1 MKYPSPPRLI
11 IAVVVMLL
19 LTGILALALNAFD
32 LLFSMWE
39 RLHIASP
46 GLAILYASFL
56 VVFFAAGIVLLVWLL
71 LPSKP
76 RRARQSPVP
85 PSEDTLRDD
94 LVRHVEQGIDV
105 SKANEEMLVLEQRR
119 SAGQV
124 YVAIYGEIS
133 SGKSSLIAAL
143 IPDSEIA
150 IDVRGGTTQAVKH
163 YQWHAD
169 SGDRIILADVP
180 GLNEVENP
188 SAQASAREE
197 ALRAHIVIYVCDG
210 DLTRDQWSEIQHLVE
225 FNKPLIVAINKA
237 DRYSDSDLQRIK
249 DQIKQR
255 FAALNPVDVV
265 SVQAGGEEEIVE
277 VSASGQ
283 EKTRQRPRP
292 AKIESLVNALQ
303 NQISLQ
309 GDRLNGLRDTAVF
322 RLAAGKLDQAVSEH
336 RRKSAQQLVE
346 KYTRRAVIGALAAIT
361 PGSDLVI
368 QGALATKFVRDAC
381 ALYEVPVRQIEIDEL
396 LKSATHRIKG
406 SSALVLAISGN
417 AFKAF
422 PGIGTVTGGLMHAV
436 AYGLLFD
443 TLGKSLVTTL
453 HTRGE
458 LATEP
463 TLKVMEVSLR
473 EDLAARAGRIAKI
486 ALEARGKQEH

>member
-1 MKYPSPPRLI
+1 MKYPSPSRLI
-11 IAVVVMLL
+11 IAVIVLLL

-32 LLFSMWE
+32 VLFSLWE
-39 RLHIASP
+39 RLQVASP
-46 GLAILYASFL
+46 VLANFYAFFL
-56 VVFFAAGIVLLVWLL
+56 VLFFAAGIVLVVWLL
-71 LPSKP
+71 LPGKSRP
-76 RRARQSPVP
+76 SARANSA
-85 PSEDTLRDD
+85 PSENTLRGD
-94 LVRHVEQGIDV
+94 LSRHIEQGIDV
-105 SKANEEMLVLEQRR
+105 SKANEEMQVLEQRR

-143 IPDSEIA
+143 IPGSEIA
-150 IDVRGGTTQAVKH
+150 IDVRGGTTQSVKH
-163 YQWHAD
+163 YQWSAD
-169 SGDRIILADVP
+169 SGDQIILADVP
-180 GLNEVENP
+180 GLNEVGNP
-188 SAQASAREE
+188 AAQDCAREE
-197 ALRAHIVIYVCDG
+197 ALRAHVVIYVCDG
-210 DLTRDQWSEIQHLVE
+210 DLTRDQWAEIQRLVE
-225 FNKPLIVAINKA
+225 FNKPLIVALNKA

-249 DQIKQR
+249 DQIRQR
-255 FAALNPVDVV
+255 FTVVNQVDVI
-265 SVQAGGEEEIVE
+265 SVQSGGQEEIVE

-283 EKTRQRPRP
+283 ERARQRPRP
-292 AKIESLVNALQ
+292 AKIDSLVNALQ
-303 NQISLQ
+303 KQISLQ
-309 GDRLNGLRDTAVF
+309 GDQLNALRDTAVF

-336 RRKSAQQLVE
+336 RQKSAKKLVD
-346 KYTRRAVIGALAAIT
+346 KYTRRAVVGAMAAIT

-463 TLKVMEVSLR
+463 TLNAMEVSLS
-473 EDLAARAGRIAKI
+473 EDLAVRAGRIAKI
-486 ALEARGKQEH
+486 ALEARSK